1 VNLKKERRNIMKT
14 ITKTFLAV
22 MLLVI
27 MCSFPVSSYA
37 QEVTIALGS
46 EPTTLDPQLRE
57 DGGERA
63 VNDNIYETLMA
74 RAPKGELVPGLAKEA
89 PKLVDPQTWEVKLR
103 SGIKFHNGEPF
114 NADSVVFSIKRII
127 DPKFNSEQISFFETI
142 KDANKVNDLTVR
154 IITNGP
160 DPILLSRLYWM
171 KMVPS
176 GHTNDPKFAETP
188 VGTGPYKFVQ
198 WKRGQYITL
207 ERNEDYWGEKP
218 PIKKVNYRFVEEP
231 GTRLAGLMADEFDI
245 ITNLLPEFTKQVPQ
259 AIHILGLEHPIMILN
274 ADGGPTKD
282 VRVRQALNYAVDK
295 AALAEGLFE
304 GYAQIAQGQLLSPS
318 FFGFNKDV
326 GPYPYDPRKA
336 KALLKEAGAE
346 GATVELIGT
355 AGRWLKD
362 REVVEAVAAY
372 WDAVGVRTK
381 IRIFEFNEYL
391 NRLFDRKTRGDAIFV
406 VSSNELLDADKSFSA
421 YYRAGGIGSS
431 NTDKELAALIDNA
444 RTETDF
450 NKRASM
456 YHKAVK
462 HTYDNAYFVWLL
474 NIEDIYGVSD
484 RVNWSGRV
492 DAKILVSE
500 MVTF

>member
-1 VNLKKERRNIMKT
+1 MKT

-74 RAPKGELVPGLAKEA
+74 RAPKGELVLGLAKEA

-188 VGTGPYKFVQ
+188 VGTGPCKFVQ

-231 GTRLAGLMADEFDI
+231 GTRLAGLMAGEFDI

-326 GPYPYDPRKA
+326 GPYPYDPQKA

-444 RTETDF
+444 RTETDL

-500 MVTF
+500 MKIK